1 MKICLCLKPLPSLTL
16 FIIIIVQSTLI
27 SFTFADSV
35 KFADDLHLSAS
46 DLLTPNAAS
55 NTLSHGNFYSNPDH
69 GNKVLPSDLS
79 KILLKNSRLHSSLDH
94 IDKSAPGSPGP
105 VSRQRSRTLPQSES
119 LPPVCITSDY
129 HSRTNSPDITGKG
142 KKNNCWQ
149 RTFRSTW
156 LIALFS
162 SKNANKGLPI
172 YIAS

>member
-1 MKICLCLKPLPSLTL
+1 MSMVKTTSILNIVCLDLIRLKTVSRQLCNSEPGL
-16 FIIIIVQSTLI
+16 IVQSWLI
-27 SFTFADSV
+27 SFIFADSV

-55 NTLSHGNFYSNPDH
+55 NTSSQSNLHSNQDH

-129 HSRTNSPDITGKG
+129 HSRTNTPDIIGKG
-142 KKNNCWQ
+142 RKQLLASYIQINV
-149 RTFRSTW
+149 
-156 LIALFS
+156 AS
-162 SKNANKGLPI
+162 SAV
-172 YIAS
+172 